1 MCGTQ
6 HKPLGSGSQ
15 RHALFLVPLTP
26 HWNSLPLLQMAPLQN
41 SGAAVVFKNNEYSEL
56 WHWCVVE
63 EALKAFGKGMN
74 ENKALPWCWSW
85 CQFHNSFT
93 VKHRAVQTR
102 CPRPKSKSIKALSP
116 TIIGVEHKQ
125 KAFGGLQ
132 KRSPTL
138 CNTQEGFVK
147 QGDSGNVLYYYQ

>member
-15 RHALFLVPLTP
+15 RHTLFLVPLTP

-74 ENKALPWCWSW
+74 ENKALP
-85 CQFHNSFT
+85 
-93 VKHRAVQTR
+93 
-102 CPRPKSKSIKALSP
+102 
-116 TIIGVEHKQ
+116 
-125 KAFGGLQ
+125 
-132 KRSPTL
+132 
-138 CNTQEGFVK
+138 
-147 QGDSGNVLYYYQ
+147 